1 MRVYALPSLFLLVAA
16 CGAAAPARAQ
26 ESAALEVVKH
36 SWSKERLGWERDP
49 FSGVIENFDDAR
61 VRMRNESRVA
71 RSKGTPEGDRIDRE
85 ARADQSII
93 AAQHKSK
100 PPRYAFLYK
109 ASFRNT
115 GDRQTRTIDWD
126 YVFTDAAT
134 GEEVGRHQFTS
145 DEKIGPGKQGGVT
158 IYIGA
163 PPART
168 ISVEALNSKERE
180 AIAGRVEVVRV
191 LYADGTVWE
200 RKGERN

>member
-1 MRVYALPSLFLLVAA
+1 MRVHALPSVFVLLLAA
-16 CGAAAPARAQ
+16 APFAAPARAQ
-26 ESAALEVVKH
+26 GEAAAPLEVVKH
-36 SWSKERLGWERDP
+36 DWSKERIGWERDP

-61 VRMRNESRVA
+61 VRMRNESRVQ

-109 ASFRNT
+109 ASFRNRAERPT
-115 GDRQTRTIDWD
+115 KTIDWD
-126 YVFTDAAT
+126 YVFTDPAS

-145 DEKIGPGKQGGVT
+145 DEKIGPGKQGGATV
-158 IYIGA
+158 YIAA

-168 ISVEALNSKERE
+168 ISVEALNSKER
-180 AIAGRVEVVRV
+180 ASVAGRVEVVRIV
-191 LYADGTVWE
+191 YADDTVWQ
-200 RKGERN
+200 RP

>member
-1 MRVYALPSLFLLVAA
+1 MKVFALPPLLLIVAL
-16 CGAAAPARAQ
+16 AASAPARAQ
-26 ESAALEVVKH
+26 ETTAAGLEVVKH
-36 SWSKERLGWERDP
+36 SWSKERLNWERDP

-93 AAQHKSK
+93 AAQHQSK
-100 PPRYAFLYK
+100 PARYAFLYK

-115 GDRQTRTIDWD
+115 ADRPTKTIDWD

-145 DEKIGPGKQGGVT
+145 DEKIGPGKQGSVT

-168 ISVEALNSKERE
+168 ISVSSLNSKERDS
-180 AIAGRVEVVRV
+180 INGRVEVVRV
-191 LYADGTVWE
+191 LYADGAVWE
-200 RKGERN
+200 KK

>member
-1 MRVYALPSLFLLVAA
+1 MKVFALPPLLLVAA
-16 CGAAAPARAQ
+16 FVAAPARAQ
-26 ESAALEVVKH
+26 DTTTAAAPPLKVVKH
-36 SWSKERLGWERDP
+36 NWSKERLGWERDP

-93 AAQHKSK
+93 AAQHRSK
-100 PPRYAFLYK
+100 PARYAFLYK
-109 ASFRNT
+109 ASFSNAGGRPT
-115 GDRQTRTIDWD
+115 KTIDWD

-145 DEKIGPGKQGGVT
+145 DEKIGPGKQGGVAV
-158 IYIGA
+158 YIAA

-168 ISVEALNSKERE
+168 ISVHSLNSKERD
-180 AIAGRVEVVRV
+180 AITGRVEVVRV
-191 LYADGTVWE
+191 VYADGTVWE
-200 RKGERN
+200 RR

>member
-1 MRVYALPSLFLLVAA
+1 MKVFALPPLLLVAA
-16 CGAAAPARAQ
+16 FAAAPAHAQ
-26 ESAALEVVKH
+26 DTTAAASLEVVKH
-36 SWSKERLGWERDP
+36 NWSKERLGWERDP

-93 AAQHKSK
+93 AAQHRSK

-109 ASFRNT
+109 ATFHNRA
-115 GDRQTRTIDWD
+115 GRQTKTIDWD
-126 YVFTDAAT
+126 YVFTNPAT

-145 DEKIGPGKQGGVT
+145 DEKIGPGKRGGATV
-158 IYIGA
+158 YIAA
-163 PPART
+163 PPALT
-168 ISVEALNSKERE
+168 ISVDALNSKER
-180 AIAGRVEVVRV
+180 ASVAGRVEVVRV

-200 RKGERN
+200 RK

>member
-1 MRVYALPSLFLLVAA
+1 MRVYALPPLLLLVLFASA
-16 CGAAAPARAQ
+16 PPPARAQ
-26 ESAALEVVKH
+26 EDAGALEVVKH
-36 SWSKERLGWERDP
+36 GWSKERIGWQRDP

-93 AAQHKSK
+93 AAQHQSK
-100 PPRYAFLYK
+100 PARYAFLYK

-115 GDRQTRTIDWD
+115 AGRPTRTIDWD
-126 YVFTDAAT
+126 YVFTDPAT
-134 GEEVGRHQFTS
+134 GEEVGRHRFTS

-158 IYIGA
+158 VYIAA

-168 ISVEALNSKERE
+168 ISVDVLNSKERDTV
-180 AIAGRVEVVRV
+180 AGRVEVVRV
-191 LYADGTVWE
+191 LYADGAVWQ
-200 RKGERN
+200 RR

>member
-1 MRVYALPSLFLLVAA
+1 MRVKALPHLLLLIVAA
-16 CGAAAPARAQ
+16 FACETPALAQ
-26 ESAALEVVKH
+26 AGEASALEVVKH

-85 ARADQSII
+85 ARADQSLIN
-93 AAQHKSK
+93 AQHKTK
-100 PPRYAFLYK
+100 PARYAFLYK

-115 GDRQTRTIDWD
+115 GGRPTKTIDWD

-158 IYIGA
+158 VYIAA

-168 ISVEALNSKERE
+168 VSVDALNSKERD
-180 AIAGRVEVVRV
+180 AISGRVEVVRV

-200 RKGERN
+200 RK

>member
-1 MRVYALPSLFLLVAA
+1 MKVFVLPPLLFLLAA
-16 CGAAAPARAQ
+16 FAAPAPARSQDTSAA
-26 ESAALEVVKH
+26 AALEVVKH
-36 SWSKERLGWERDP
+36 TWSKERLGWERDP

-93 AAQHKSK
+93 AAQHRST
-100 PPRYAFLYK
+100 PARYAFLYK
-109 ASFRNT
+109 ASFSNT
-115 GDRQTRTIDWD
+115 GERPTRTIDWD

-145 DEKIGPGKQGGVT
+145 DEKIGPGKQGGVAV
-158 IYIGA
+158 YIAA

-168 ISVEALNSKERE
+168 ISVDSLNSKERD
-180 AIAGRVEVVRV
+180 AITGRVEVVRV
-191 LYADGTVWE
+191 VYADGTVWE
-200 RKGERN
+200 RR

>member
-1 MRVYALPSLFLLVAA
+1 MKVFALPPLLLVAA
-16 CGAAAPARAQ
+16 FAAAPARAQ
-26 ESAALEVVKH
+26 DTTAAAALEVVKH
-36 SWSKERLGWERDP
+36 NWSKERLGWERDP

-93 AAQHKSK
+93 AAQHRSK
-100 PPRYAFLYK
+100 PARYAFLYK
-109 ASFRNT
+109 ASFSNT
-115 GDRQTRTIDWD
+115 GGRPTKTIDWD

-145 DEKIGPGKQGGVT
+145 DEKIGPGKQGGVAV
-158 IYIGA
+158 YIAA

-168 ISVEALNSKERE
+168 ISVHSLNSKDRDS
-180 AIAGRVEVVRV
+180 ITGRVEVVRV
-191 LYADGTVWE
+191 VYADGSVWE
-200 RKGERN
+200 RK